1 MDLLTILL
9 LLGIAKDLFSTPKKA
24 ANNNSSISTEDDR
37 ENKKLFTI
45 FIMFMATVVCMLTP
59 NSLLFS
65 PNYKDITLSI
75 LLLGNFFLAFKI
87 ALT

>member
-9 LLGIAKDLFSTPKKA
+9 LLGIAKDLFSAPEKV
-24 ANNNSSISTEDDR
+24 ANNNSSISTKDDR
-37 ENKKLFTI
+37 YSKKLFII
-45 FIMFMATVVCMLTP
+45 FIMFMATVICMLTP
-59 NSLLFS
+59 KSLLLS

-75 LLLGNFFLAFKI
+75 LLLGNFFLAFKL